1 MVDKTVQQ
9 ANSTFFLKHRKFL
22 ENIIKQSNR
31 PNARVG
37 DGSLADAI
45 IHTALTGELVGGSDH
60 IQKGR
65 DFRKALRRAIKRIQ
79 NAHHLTE
86 PECQSLLA
94 IANRELNK
102 LNQAL
107 KKAGY

>member
-1 MVDKTVQQ
+1 MQQ
-9 ANSTFFLKHRKFL
+9 ASSTFFLKHQKFL
-22 ENIIKQSNR
+22 ENLIKQSNR
-31 PNARVG
+31 PNATVG

-45 IHTALTGELVGGSDH
+45 THTALTGELVGGSDH

-65 DFRKALRRAIKRIQ
+65 DFRKALKREIKRIQ
-79 NAHHLTE
+79 SAHHLTGSE
-86 PECQSLLA
+86 RQRLLA
-94 IANRELNK
+94 IANQELGK

>member
-1 MVDKTVQQ
+1 MQQ
-9 ANSTFFLKHRKFL
+9 VSSTFFLKHRQFL
-22 ENIIKQSNR
+22 EKIIKQSNR
-31 PNARVG
+31 PNATVG

-45 IHTALTGELVGGSDH
+45 MHTALTGELVGGSDH

-65 DFRKALRRAIKRIQ
+65 DFRKALKRAIKRIQ
-79 NAHHLTE
+79 NAHHLTDLE
-86 PECQSLLA
+86 RQGLLA
-94 IANRELNK
+94 IANRELDK